1 MFGQGKANDP
11 FFTAFTRHA
20 EVSVRAAKLLR
31 ELFEQPA
38 RAAEIAKKIK
48 EAEHEGDKITH
59 DTIARL
65 RSQWITPLDRSDIH
79 ALITELDDVLDV
91 IEAIAE
97 RVVLFDIREV
107 SPIAMEA
114 VGALESA
121 VTAMQNAVRLLP
133 DSGKKSK
140 EILELCVE
148 INSWENKADALFR
161 TAIGELFKPGH
172 DPLFVMKWRELYD
185 KLESATDV
193 CEDVANTLEG
203 VVMEY
208 A

>member
-1 MFGQGKANDP
+1 MFGKNKANDP
-11 FFTAFTRHA
+11 FFMAFTRHA
-20 EVSVRAAKLLR
+20 DVSVRAAAILR
-31 ELFEQPA
+31 ELFEHPD
-38 RAAEIAKKIK
+38 RAAELAQKIK
-48 EAEHEGDKITH
+48 DAEHEGDKITH

-65 RSQWITPLDRSDIH
+65 RSQWITPLDRGDIH
-79 ALITELDDVLDV
+79 NLIAQLDDVLDV

-97 RVVLFDIREV
+97 RVVLFQIQEV

-121 VTAMQNAVRLLP
+121 VGAMRNAVMLLP
-133 DSGKKSK
+133 NSGTKSK

-148 INSWENKADALFR
+148 VNSWENKADQLFR
-161 TAIGELFKPGH
+161 AAIAELFTPGR
-172 DPLFVMKWRELYD
+172 DPMFVMKWREIYD